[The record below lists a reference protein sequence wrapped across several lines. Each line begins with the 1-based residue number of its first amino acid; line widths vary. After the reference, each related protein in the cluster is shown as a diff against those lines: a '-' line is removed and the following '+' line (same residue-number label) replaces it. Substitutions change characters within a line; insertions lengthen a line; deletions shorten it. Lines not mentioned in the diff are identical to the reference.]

1 MKTVALAGGVGA
13 ARLLRGL
20 TKLVPPRDLT
30 IIGNTGDDFT
40 LYGLHISP
48 DLDTIMYT
56 LAGIVNETNGW
67 GIKNDT
73 HNTLKTLG
81 KLGQETW
88 FKLGDKDL
96 ATHIIR
102 TKLLKEGKSL
112 AQATAQ
118 LMKMY
123 NLKTKLVPMSNQPV
137 HTKIVSP
144 TQTMDFQEYF
154 VRHQTKPRVTNVI
167 YENAEKSEPAPGI
180 VEAIDH
186 ARRIIICPSNPI
198 LSIAPILAIPAIRRA
213 LQATK
218 AYTVA
223 ISPIIAGK
231 TIKGPAA
238 KIMNSMGLDASAIGV
253 AKYYKDT
260 ADEIIIDQIDA
271 SQRNQIQKLRLKVTI
286 TNTIMKNLEDST
298 HLSRIALKKQKRLVE
313 ETQDSISLPARA
325 KK

>member
-13 ARLLRGL
+13 AKLLRGL
-20 TKLVPPRDLT
+20 TKLVPPQDLT

-73 HNTLKTLG
+73 HNTLNTLG

-102 TKLLKEGKSL
+102 TKLLREGTSL
-112 AQATAQ
+112 TQATAQ
-118 LMKMY
+118 LCKMH
-123 NLKTKLVPMSNQPV
+123 NLKTKLIPMSNQPV

-154 VRHQTKPRVTNVI
+154 VKHQTKPKVTNVI
-167 YENAEKSEPAPGI
+167 YEDADNAQPAPGI
-180 VEAIDH
+180 TKAINEAQ
-186 ARRIIICPSNPI
+186 RIIICPSNPI
-198 LSIAPILAIPAIRRA
+198 LSIAPILAIPAIHRA
-213 LQATK
+213 IQTTK

-231 TIKGPAA
+231 TVKGPAA
-238 KIMNSMGLDASAIGV
+238 KIMNTMKLDASAIGV
-253 AKYYKDT
+253 AKYYANI
-260 ADEIIIDQIDA
+260 ADEIIIDQADA
-271 SQRNQIQKLRLKVTI
+271 NQKTQIQKLGLKATV
-286 TNTIMKNLEDST
+286 TNTIMKNLKDSI
-298 HLSRIALKKQKRLVE
+298 HLSRIVLKKQ
-313 ETQDSISLPARA
+313 
-325 KK
+325 